1 MNNDSSNGSISRRH
15 LLVLTAGSAAI
26 AACGSTINTADGSS
40 DGGGDVNSAADA
52 SDDTQIGD
60 GGVTCM
66 PDPNNLVGLVTDFA
80 MGTWT
85 QISALDVIVSQD
97 ANGLYAF
104 SDLCTHDRCPVNPPA
119 TNGHTYCACHGSR
132 FDGNGAVLVGP
143 ATRPLPHFALTVCDG
158 SVYVDTATRV
168 AATSRTPPV

>member
-1 MNNDSSNGSISRRH
+1 MNNDASDGSISRRH
-15 LLVLTAGSAAI
+15 LLVLTAGTAAI
-26 AACGSTINTADGSS
+26 AACGAPIAAADGSS
-40 DGGGDVNSAADA
+40 DGGDVSNTTDAVDDSQTGDTGA
-52 SDDTQIGD
+52 
-60 GGVTCM
+60 TCT

-97 ANGLYAF
+97 ASGLYAF

-119 TNGHTYCACHGSR
+119 ANGHTYCACHGSR

-143 ATRPLPHFALTVCDG
+143 ASRPLPHFALTVCDG

-168 AATSRTPPV
+168 AATVRTPPA